1 MKFKE
6 QVVLEINPR
15 TKEKIVKPLIECELD
30 ENYTVNDLIKEHKKT
45 IKEVE
50 SLKKINLKL
59 INAVASLTKSTQV
72 QIADIKEEIK

>member
-15 TKEKIVKPLIECELD
+15 TKEKIVKPLTECELYD
-30 ENYTVNDLIKEHKKT
+30 NYTVSDLIVEHKKL

>member
-15 TKEKIVKPLIECELD
+15 TKEKAVKPLTECELYD
-30 ENYTVNDLIKEHKKT
+30 NYTVNDLIKEHKKL